1 MRKNIFIA
9 SIIIESVLLIGCTK
23 NIDNNELKEVQETV
37 MEQEEVVIGEY
48 GDVSDEFYFI
58 IEDVF
63 SLIEQNN
70 VVVVGTNQN
79 SPMYSGMDVEVVTMD
94 GIKKT
99 SIGGIEVYEQGIV
112 DGVPTGSNVGVLLTG
127 LTADDIQ
134 AGDIIFLPGK
144 VELSEEEAVSP

>member
-9 SIIIESVLLIGCTK
+9 SIIIGSVLLIGCTK
-23 NIDNNELKEVQETV
+23 NADNDEIKGAQETI
-37 MEQEEVVIGEY
+37 MEQEEVISGEY
-48 GDVSDEFYFI
+48 GDVSDDFYFI
-58 IEDVF
+58 REDVF
-63 SLIEQNN
+63 SLNGQNN
-70 VVVVGTNQN
+70 VVVVGMNRN

-94 GIKKT
+94 GIKET

-134 AGDIIFLPGK
+134 AGDIIVLPGK
-144 VELSEEEAVSP
+144 VEISDEEVVAS